1 MLALCAVGL
10 PVVGMAYKDTSGHKR
25 LDTVLV
31 ELGHFPSR
39 SRARDA
45 INRGT
50 VRVDGDCVT
59 KASLSVHPSSN
70 IVIDDPAQHY
80 VSRAALKLLEAL
92 DHFDLSIDGGI
103 CLDVGASTG
112 GFTQVMLER
121 GAKHVFAVD
130 VGHDQLDESLRQDER
145 VSALEG
151 INSRALDATM
161 LEGQS
166 PEFIASDVSFIS
178 LKLALPPALA
188 LASGGAHCVLLVKPQ
203 FEVGRHRVGKGG
215 IVDPEDGK
223 QAASDL
229 RDWLN
234 NQEGW
239 SATGLCPSP
248 ISGGDGN
255 LEYLLAGQKH
265 G

>member
-1 MLALCAVGL
+1 
-10 PVVGMAYKDTSGHKR
+10 MAYKDTSGHKR
-25 LDTVLV
+25 LDTALV

-50 VRVDGDCVT
+50 VRVDGNCVT

-80 VSRAALKLLEAL
+80 VSRAALKLREAL
-92 DHFDLSIDGGI
+92 HQFEISVDGRI

-121 GAKHVFAVD
+121 GAKQVFAVD
-130 VGHDQLDESLRQDER
+130 VGHDQLDERLLQDNR
-145 VSALEG
+145 VKALEG
-151 INSRALDATM
+151 VNARTLDAAM
-161 LEGQS
+161 LEGQN

-188 LASGGAHCVLLVKPQ
+188 LASSGAECVLLVKPQ
-203 FEVGRHRVGKGG
+203 FEVGRDRVGKGG
-215 IVDPEDGK
+215 IVDREDGK
-223 QAASDL
+223 QAAQDL
-229 RDWLN
+229 KDWLN
-234 NQEGW
+234 MQQGW
-239 SATGLCPSP
+239 TATGLCPSP

-255 LEYLLAGQKH
+255 LEYLLAGQKN

>member
-1 MLALCAVGL
+1 
-10 PVVGMAYKDTSGHKR
+10 MAYKDTSGHKR

-31 ELGHFPSR
+31 DLGHFPSR

-50 VRVDGDCVT
+50 VRVDGICVT
-59 KASLSVHPSSN
+59 KASLSVHPASN
-70 IVIDDPAQHY
+70 IAIDDPAQHY
-80 VSRAALKLLEAL
+80 VSRAALKLLGAL
-92 DHFDLSIDGGI
+92 DRFEISVDDKV
-103 CLDVGASTG
+103 CLDIGASTG

-121 GAKHVFAVD
+121 GANHVFALD
-130 VGHDQLDESLRQDER
+130 VGHDQLDDSLRRDER
-145 VSALEG
+145 VSVLEG
-151 INSRALDATM
+151 INAREFEANL
-161 LEGQS
+161 LEDQN

-188 LASGGAHCVLLVKPQ
+188 LAADNAQCVLLVKPQ
-203 FEVGRHRVGKGG
+203 FEVGRHNVGKGG
-215 IVDPEDGK
+215 IVDAEDGK
-223 QAASDL
+223 QAASEL
-229 RDWLN
+229 RDWLD
-234 NQEGW
+234 NQDNW